1 MRFYVHPA
9 SNGMKKFLIILIF
22 VLVVVALGVGGYYLR
37 SSQESVASPAQTE
50 NASTPAQTA
59 ENQDT
64 TTQLPQTEQSATTQN
79 QPGAA
84 GVSKLNL
91 VSQSQALDY
100 FVDKGS
106 NAFILQPDGQVI
118 KMSGGKAESLSN
130 GLSADVTYASFSSD
144 GKRIAAYTS
153 DSLSGNKIH
162 IFDTEN
168 KIWSLFP
175 NAAQNF
181 SWAPDSHKIA
191 YLSRVSGVNTIYT
204 ADADNSRVKPTELIK
219 MRAEDMTISWPIP
232 SAIFLGDRP
241 NSAWNS
247 SLWSLNVSKKTLS
260 PLLSDMPGLETV
272 WGSSTIQTMGLA
284 FSSGANGNG
293 GQLRLINQDG
303 KKFQTFDFITFPS
316 KCAFYDKI
324 ISPDST
330 RSSTTTISTS
340 SKTAA
345 PVAPKF
351 SLMLVCAVPRDGD
364 ALNNNPLPDAY
375 LKKALFTS
383 DDFFEINVS
392 TGEFKSVFSD
402 SSKNLDADNVKI
414 FNQSVFFINRYD
426 KKIYSIGLPK

>member
-1 MRFYVHPA
+1 
-9 SNGMKKFLIILIF
+9 MKKFLIILIF

-191 YLSRVSGVNTIYT
+191 YLSRVGGVNTIYT

-260 PLLSDMPGLETV
+260 PLLSDMPGLETG
-272 WGSSTIQTMGLA
+272 WSSSTTQVMGLA

-293 GQLRLINQDG
+293 GKLQLINQDG
-303 KKFQTFDFITFPS
+303 KKLQTFDFITFPS
-316 KCAFYDKI
+316 KCAFYDK
-324 ISPDST
+324 PTPQDSV
-330 RSSTTTISTS
+330 RPSSVISTS
-340 SKTAA
+340 SKKVV
-345 PVAPKF
+345 PGAPKLF
-351 SLMLVCAVPRDGD
+351 LTLVCAIPRDGD

-392 TGEFKSVFSD
+392 TGEFRSVFSD
-402 SSKNLDADNVKI
+402 SSKNLDAENVKI

-426 KKIYSIGLPK
+426 KKVYSIALPK

>member
-1 MRFYVHPA
+1 MR
-9 SNGMKKFLIILIF
+9 KFLIILIF
-22 VLVVVALGVGGYYLR
+22 VIIVVALGVGGYYLR
-37 SSQESVASPAQTE
+37 SRQESATPPAQTE
-50 NASTPAQTA
+50 NSLPPAQTG
-59 ENQDT
+59 ENQTT
-64 TTQLPQTEQSATTQN
+64 TTQLPQTQQTTATQN
-79 QPGAA
+79 QTGVV

-100 FVDKGS
+100 SVDKGS
-106 NAFILQPDGQVI
+106 NAFVLQPDGQVI

-130 GLSADVTYASFSSD
+130 GPLASVAYASFSSD

-153 DSLSGNKIH
+153 DSLSGNKIR

-168 KIWSLFP
+168 KVWSLFP

-191 YLSRVSGVNTIYT
+191 YLSRAGGVNTIYT
-204 ADADNSRVKPTELIK
+204 ADTDNSRVKPTELIK
-219 MRAEDMTISWPIP
+219 IRGEDVTLSWPIP
-232 SAIFLGDRP
+232 STIFLGDRP

-247 SLWSLNVSKKTLS
+247 SLWSLNISKKTLS
-260 PLLSDMPGLETV
+260 PLLGDMPGLETV
-272 WGSSTIQTMGLA
+272 WGSSTTQVMGLV
-284 FSSGANGNG
+284 FSSAANGNG
-293 GQLRLINQDG
+293 GKLQFINQDG
-303 KKFQTFDFITFPS
+303 KKLQTFDFITFPS

-330 RSSTTTISTS
+330 RPSATTTSTS

-345 PVAPKF
+345 PVAPKS

-375 LKKALFTS
+375 LKKAIFTS

-402 SSKNLDADNVKI
+402 SSKNLDADKVKI

-426 KKIYSIGLPK
+426 KKVYSIALPK